1 MALNLRSWLIIFALV
16 VALVSQGFG
25 IAIAANRYLVN
36 QPTVPAFQ
44 SMNHTGM
51 SGLACDDAA
60 LPQGLSTGSVPQ
72 GQGDCCD
79 TDIQHCLT
87 VHCLSL
93 MAIVP
98 GHLTSAGESPADNN
112 IILLASRLPAPYL
125 EPLYQPPIRR

>member
-1 MALNLRSWLIIFALV
+1 MALNLRSWLIIFALA

-36 QPTVPAFQ
+36 QPTVSASQ

-72 GQGDCCD
+72 GQDDCCD

-93 MAIVP
+93 VAIVP
-98 GHLTSAGESPADNN
+98 DHRTSGEPPADNE
-112 IILLASRLPAPYL
+112 IILLASRLSAPYL